1 MWMLSRDDDG
11 MNQTLRNFSLALP
24 VFSGEEGG
32 LPAVDETRH
41 SLSPLWLNALR
52 SLVLAARFEQLVF
65 AFIQFVATPLIQCSH
80 GYTLRADFKDVCDV
94 RHTYGYGVRAVGTDQ
109 GVQQRIVEVL

>member
-1 MWMLSRDDDG
+1 MGWTKLYGASRLPSQCSVVRKAGCLQWM
-11 MNQTLRNFSLALP
+11 Q
-24 VFSGEEGG
+24 
-32 LPAVDETRH
+32 TRH
-41 SLSPLWLNALR
+41 SLSPLWLNALQ

-94 RHTYGYGVRAVGTDQ
+94 RHTYGYGVQAVGMHQ
-109 GVQQRIVEVL
+109 GVPQRIV